1 MRLENKVAVVT
12 GSSSGIGEA
21 IALAFA
27 AEGAAVVVNYSRH
40 EDAAQKVLDKIEN
53 AGGKGLVVGAD
64 VSDPKEV
71 EAMVQ
76 QAVGTFG
83 RLDIMVNNAGMER
96 KMPFLE
102 TPFEVWQETIA
113 VNLTGAWLGCQAA
126 AKQMVAQ
133 GEGGRIINVSSV
145 HEDLAMPTNSPYCAT
160 KGGVRMLMRTLAVE
174 LAPHDITVNNIAP
187 GAIETPMDAPLEQNP
202 DEMKELLSE
211 IPLGTDGQAGRG
223 REPGPLPRLG
233 RLLLRNG
240 QHPLRRRRHDPPR
253 RNAVK
258 HAAPGSARLRL
269 SACFGPSGLACRV
282 AGARFPG
289 VRFYRPL
296 LFSGDG
302 PILSLMVP
310 REGEGHANL
319 TSTDV
324 CRGPRRLEE
333 ELLVDP

>member
-21 IALAFA
+21 IALALSE
-27 AEGAAVVVNYSRH
+27 EGAAVVVNYSRH

-83 RLDIMVNNAGMER
+83 RLDIMVNNAGLEH

-126 AKQMVAQ
+126 AKRMVAQ

-145 HEDLAMPTNSPYCAT
+145 HEDLAMPTNAPYCAT
-160 KGGVRMLMRTLAVE
+160 KGGVRMLMRSLAVE
-174 LAPHDITVNNIAP
+174 LAPHAITTNNIAP
-187 GAIETPMDAPLEQNP
+187 GAIDTPMDAPLKEDP
-202 DEMKELLSE
+202 DLMKELLSE
-211 IPLGTDGQAGRG
+211 IPLGRMGKPEEVANLALFLASDDSSYVTGSTLFVDGGMIRQAGT
-223 REPGPLPRLG
+223 L
-233 RLLLRNG
+233 
-240 QHPLRRRRHDPPR
+240 
-253 RNAVK
+253 
-258 HAAPGSARLRL
+258 
-269 SACFGPSGLACRV
+269 
-282 AGARFPG
+282 
-289 VRFYRPL
+289 
-296 LFSGDG
+296 
-302 PILSLMVP
+302 
-310 REGEGHANL
+310 
-319 TSTDV
+319 
-324 CRGPRRLEE
+324 
-333 ELLVDP
+333 

>member
-27 AEGAAVVVNYSRH
+27 REGAAVVVNYSRH
-40 EDAAQKVLDKIEN
+40 EDAAQKVLDKIES

-76 QAVGTFG
+76 QATDAFG

-133 GEGGRIINVSSV
+133 GDTGRIINVSSV
-145 HEDLAMPTNSPYCAT
+145 HEDLAMPTNAPYCAT

-187 GAIETPMDAPLEQNP
+187 ARSKLPWTPRSRSNP
-202 DEMKELLSE
+202 K
-211 IPLGTDGQAGRG
+211 R
-223 REPGPLPRLG
+223 
-233 RLLLRNG
+233 
-240 QHPLRRRRHDPPR
+240 
-253 RNAVK
+253 
-258 HAAPGSARLRL
+258 
-269 SACFGPSGLACRV
+269 
-282 AGARFPG
+282 
-289 VRFYRPL
+289 
-296 LFSGDG
+296 
-302 PILSLMVP
+302 
-310 REGEGHANL
+310 
-319 TSTDV
+319 
-324 CRGPRRLEE
+324 
-333 ELLVDP
+333 

>member
-12 GSSSGIGEA
+12 GSSSGIGAA
-21 IALAFA
+21 IAQAFA

-40 EDAAQKVLDKIEN
+40 EDPAQKVLDQIER
-53 AGGKGLVVGAD
+53 AGGRGVVVGAD

-76 QAVGTFG
+76 QAVTAFG

-133 GEGGRIINVSSV
+133 GDPGRIINVSSV

-174 LAPHDITVNNIAP
+174 LAPHEITVNNIAP
-187 GAIETPMDAPLEQNP
+187 GAIDTPMDAPLKQDP
-202 DEMKELLSE
+202 DLMKELLSE
-211 IPLGTDGQAGRG
+211 IPLGRMGKPEDVANMALFLASEASSYVTGSTLFVDGGMIRQGG
-223 REPGPLPRLG
+223 KL
-233 RLLLRNG
+233 
-240 QHPLRRRRHDPPR
+240 
-253 RNAVK
+253 
-258 HAAPGSARLRL
+258 
-269 SACFGPSGLACRV
+269 
-282 AGARFPG
+282 
-289 VRFYRPL
+289 
-296 LFSGDG
+296 
-302 PILSLMVP
+302 
-310 REGEGHANL
+310 
-319 TSTDV
+319 
-324 CRGPRRLEE
+324 
-333 ELLVDP
+333 

>member
-27 AEGAAVVVNYSRH
+27 TNGAAVVVNYSRH
-40 EDAAQKVLDKIEN
+40 EDAAQKVVEKIEG

-71 EAMVQ
+71 EAMIQ
-76 QAVGTFG
+76 QATDAFG

-126 AKQMVAQ
+126 AKRMVAQ
-133 GEGGRIINVSSV
+133 GDGGRIINVSSV
-145 HEDLAMPTNSPYCAT
+145 HEDLAMPTNAPYCAT

-187 GAIETPMDAPLEQNP
+187 GAIDTPMDAPLKENP
-202 DEMKELLSE
+202 DEMKQLLSE
-211 IPLGTDGQAGRG
+211 IPMGRMG
-223 REPGPLPRLG
+223 KPEE
-233 RLLLRNG
+233 
-240 QHPLRRRRHDPPR
+240 
-253 RNAVK
+253 V
-258 HAAPGSARLRL
+258 
-269 SACFGPSGLACRV
+269 
-282 AGARFPG
+282 
-289 VRFYRPL
+289 
-296 LFSGDG
+296 
-302 PILSLMVP
+302 
-310 REGEGHANL
+310 ANL
-319 TSTDV
+319 ALFLASDDSSYVTGST
-324 CRGPRRLEE
+324 LF
-333 ELLVDP
+333 VDGGMIRHAGTL

>member
-1 MRLENKVAVVT
+1 VRLENKVAVVT
-12 GSSSGIGEA
+12 GSSSGIGAA

-27 AEGAAVVVNYSRH
+27 REGAAVVVNYSRR
-40 EDAAQKVLDKIEN
+40 EDAAQKVLQQVEA

-96 KMPFLE
+96 KMPFLQ

-126 AKQMVAQ
+126 AKQMAAQ
-133 GEGGRIINVSSV
+133 DEGGRIINVSSV

-187 GAIETPMDAPLEQNP
+187 GAIETPMDAPLEQDA
-202 DEMKELLSE
+202 DEMKKLLAE
-211 IPLGTDGQAGRG
+211 IPLGRMGKP
-223 REPGPLPRLG
+223 EE
-233 RLLLRNG
+233 
-240 QHPLRRRRHDPPR
+240 
-253 RNAVK
+253 V
-258 HAAPGSARLRL
+258 
-269 SACFGPSGLACRV
+269 
-282 AGARFPG
+282 
-289 VRFYRPL
+289 
-296 LFSGDG
+296 
-302 PILSLMVP
+302 
-310 REGEGHANL
+310 ANL
-319 TSTDV
+319 ALFLASDDSSYVTGST
-324 CRGPRRLEE
+324 LF
-333 ELLVDP
+333 VDGGMIRQGGTL

>member
-1 MRLENKVAVVT
+1 VRLENKVAVVT

-40 EDAAQKVLDKIEN
+40 EDAAQKVLDKIDN

-174 LAPHDITVNNIAP
+174 LAPHNITTNNIAP
-187 GAIETPMDAPLEQNP
+187 GAIETPMDASLEQNP

-211 IPLGTDGQAGRG
+211 IPLGRMGKP
-223 REPGPLPRLG
+223 EE
-233 RLLLRNG
+233 
-240 QHPLRRRRHDPPR
+240 
-253 RNAVK
+253 V
-258 HAAPGSARLRL
+258 
-269 SACFGPSGLACRV
+269 
-282 AGARFPG
+282 
-289 VRFYRPL
+289 
-296 LFSGDG
+296 
-302 PILSLMVP
+302 
-310 REGEGHANL
+310 ANL
-319 TSTDV
+319 ALFLASDDSSYVTGST
-324 CRGPRRLEE
+324 LF
-333 ELLVDP
+333 VDGGMIRQGGTL

>member
-40 EDAAQKVLDKIEN
+40 EDSAQKVLDKIEN

-76 QAVGTFG
+76 QAISTFG

-145 HEDLAMPTNSPYCAT
+145 HEDLAMPTNAPYCAT

-187 GAIETPMDAPLEQNP
+187 GAIDTPMDAPLKQ
-202 DEMKELLSE
+202 DSDAMKELLAE
-211 IPLGTDGQAGRG
+211 IPLGRMGKP
-223 REPGPLPRLG
+223 EE
-233 RLLLRNG
+233 
-240 QHPLRRRRHDPPR
+240 
-253 RNAVK
+253 V
-258 HAAPGSARLRL
+258 
-269 SACFGPSGLACRV
+269 
-282 AGARFPG
+282 
-289 VRFYRPL
+289 
-296 LFSGDG
+296 
-302 PILSLMVP
+302 
-310 REGEGHANL
+310 ANL
-319 TSTDV
+319 ALFLASDDSSYVTGST
-324 CRGPRRLEE
+324 LF
-333 ELLVDP
+333 VDGGMIRQGGTL

>member
-1 MRLENKVAVVT
+1 VAGVRLENKVAVVT

-27 AEGAAVVVNYSRH
+27 QEGAAVVVNYSRH
-40 EDAAQKVLDKIEN
+40 EDAAQKVLQKVEA

-76 QAVGTFG
+76 QAVSTFG

-96 KMPFLE
+96 KMPFLQ

-126 AKQMVAQ
+126 AKQMVDQ
-133 GEGGRIINVSSV
+133 GAGGRIINVSSV

-202 DEMKELLSE
+202 DQMKELLSE
-211 IPLGTDGQAGRG
+211 IPLGRMGKP
-223 REPGPLPRLG
+223 EE
-233 RLLLRNG
+233 
-240 QHPLRRRRHDPPR
+240 
-253 RNAVK
+253 V
-258 HAAPGSARLRL
+258 
-269 SACFGPSGLACRV
+269 
-282 AGARFPG
+282 
-289 VRFYRPL
+289 
-296 LFSGDG
+296 
-302 PILSLMVP
+302 
-310 REGEGHANL
+310 ANL
-319 TSTDV
+319 ALFLASDDSSYVTGST
-324 CRGPRRLEE
+324 LF
-333 ELLVDP
+333 VDGGMIRQGGTL